1 MKWQA
6 RRYRFIYIFPCSDEL
21 FQGSILNR
29 KYLGYLTMIIW
40 KYRSRIWLAQPI
52 RNTIRNWSN
61 DCNCLW
67 ANSKRGETVCKRG
80 KTRGENNHAY
90 SNFIRQIVSHVFLPV
105 RSAKNQEEL
114 SQSFHAYLYQFYAMP
129 QHAILMNCHEICM
142 LRNEKLKWRAW

>member
-1 MKWQA
+1 
-6 RRYRFIYIFPCSDEL
+6 
-21 FQGSILNR
+21 
-29 KYLGYLTMIIW
+29 MIIW

-67 ANSKRGETVCKRG
+67 ANSKRGETVCKWG

-114 SQSFHAYLYQFYAMP
+114 SQSFHAYLYQFFAMP
-129 QHAILMNCHEICM
+129 QHAILMNCHEICI
-142 LRNEKLKWRAW
+142 LRNENWNEGLDKMVWYTIEQKYLYTQTIFKHFGVKW